1 MINFFN
7 LKNNLVVLIFFVYNY
22 GVLLLFPQVQKTSE
36 IRLKHLTTAC
46 DEVTK
51 FEEELSKFDEWLTQ
65 SCKELDRQEELIR
78 DLDNFS
84 RVMEQQK
91 VEYSQGEPL
100 LKKIRSNSYRSD
112 WIVGRNLR
120 VKSTRRQVDYV

>member
-1 MINFFN
+1 MLFIE
-7 LKNNLVVLIFFVYNY
+7 LCDWCVV
-22 GVLLLFPQVQKTSE
+22 QVQKTSE

-51 FEEELSKFDEWLTQ
+51 FEEELGKFEEWLTQ
-65 SCKELDRQEELIR
+65 SSKELDRQEELIR

-91 VEYSQGEPL
+91 VGGQEGTFKAVEE
-100 LKKIRSNSYRSD
+100 
-112 WIVGRNLR
+112 R
-120 VKSTRRQVDYV
+120 VFVQT

>member
-1 MINFFN
+1 M
-7 LKNNLVVLIFFVYNY
+7 VLIFLVYNY
-22 GVLLLFPQVQKTSE
+22 VVLLFPQVQKTSE

-100 LKKIRSNSYRSD
+100 LKKSNHTPIR
-112 WIVGRNLR
+112 
-120 VKSTRRQVDYV
+120 

>member
-1 MINFFN
+1 M
-7 LKNNLVVLIFFVYNY
+7 VLIFFVYNY

-91 VEYSQGEPL
+91 VEYSQGETL
-100 LKKIRSNSYRSD
+100 LKKSD
-112 WIVGRNLR
+112 HTPIDQIV
-120 VKSTRRQVDYV
+120 

>member
-1 MINFFN
+1 MLFN
-7 LKNNLVVLIFFVYNY
+7 KLCDWYVV
-22 GVLLLFPQVQKTSE
+22 QVQKTSE

-51 FEEELSKFDEWLTQ
+51 FEEELGKFEEWLTM
-65 SCKELDRQEELIR
+65 SSKELDRQEELIR

-91 VEYSQGEPL
+91 VGGQGGQRGGGH
-100 LKKIRSNSYRSD
+100 LKQWRSRCLWGLQKNMKWLYM
-112 WIVGRNLR
+112 
-120 VKSTRRQVDYV
+120 

>member
-1 MINFFN
+1 M
-7 LKNNLVVLIFFVYNY
+7 YNY
-22 GVLLLFPQVQKTSE
+22 VVLLFPQVQKTSE

-91 VEYSQGEPL
+91 VEYSQGKPL
-100 LKKIRSNSYRSD
+100 LKKIKSYSYRSD
-112 WIVGRNLR
+112 CIVGRNLR
-120 VKSTRRQVDYV
+120 VKSTRTLKEEAG